1 MSTSSLGARMPEAL
15 LELVDDVC
23 ATDMP
28 AEHACLSAGGF
39 AALGLAVPGDF
50 SRPGARPQLLLTV
63 GRSAAAITVAAVLTR
78 DVPARAMI
86 AMGDPDR
93 LSAGAPTSTVLASTD
108 LFAAGHLVESVQLSG
123 DIAVIGPHGGAIER
137 HTDAQVDLLA
147 KDARLRVDAW
157 TCSGKG
163 LSQLRRL
170 HITSDDLSERSF
182 PGLRALLEREHRLA
196 VSFHGFD
203 RATGPGTATP
213 VDVIVGGQF
222 NLERRYD
229 LADQIRLRLPVD
241 QRFEVFVTTSCGDP
255 HAGLSPRNAV
265 NRLADAGGIQIEQ
278 SRRLRDSPEARQLV
292 TEAIADALL
301 TL

>member
-1 MSTSSLGARMPEAL
+1 MPEAI
-15 LELVDDVC
+15 LELVDDTC
-23 ATDMP
+23 AIDMP
-28 AEHACLSAGGF
+28 AEHACLSTGGF
-39 AALGLAVPGDF
+39 AALGLDVPGDF

-63 GRSAAAITVAAVLTR
+63 GRSVAVVTVASVLTS
-78 DVPARAMI
+78 DDPTLAMI

-93 LSAGAPTSTVLASTD
+93 LLAGAPTSTVLASTD
-108 LFAAGHLVESVQLSG
+108 LFAGGHLVESVQLSG

-137 HTDAQVDLLA
+137 HTEAQVGLLA
-147 KDARLRVDAW
+147 ADARLHVDAW
-157 TCSGKG
+157 ACAGKG
-163 LSQLRRL
+163 FNQFRRL

-182 PGLRALLEREHRLA
+182 PGLNSLLEREHRLA

-203 RATGPGTATP
+203 RATRPGTATA

-241 QRFEVFVTTSCGDP
+241 QGFEVFVTTSCGDP

-278 SRRLRDSPEARQLV
+278 SRRLRDSPEARQQV
-292 TEAIADALL
+292 AEAIADALL